1 VTKYDETYPQDEKRI
16 LTQLGRLQAE
26 ATGRRIGEYIRG
38 VNAEFGPCHVKVM
51 RVSNLARAKETAQI
65 IHDNMGDVGEVEMA
79 DPDELL
85 NEGR

>member
-1 VTKYDETYPQDEKRI
+1 
-16 LTQLGRLQAE
+16 
-26 ATGRRIGEYIRG
+26 
-38 VNAEFGPCHVKVM
+38 M

>member
-1 VTKYDETYPQDEKRI
+1 MTKYDETYPQDEKRI
-16 LTQLGRLQAE
+16 LTPLGRLQAE

-38 VNAEFGPCHVKVM
+38 VNAEFGPCNVKVM

-65 IHDNMGDVGEVEMA
+65 IHDNLGDVGEVEMA